1 MELRFQDKLKI
12 AIEIAQG
19 VRYMHEECPAGPVV
33 HGELIASNIFLR
45 HDLRP
50 QVKLPYTTHL
60 RFSCFAPL
68 FEVFMFCSINYMSL
82 FLTFDLMG

>member
-1 MELRFQDKLKI
+1 MYLAGSRGNQLEMRFHDKLKI

-33 HGELIASNIFLR
+33 LGELIPSNIFLR

-50 QVKLPYTTHL
+50 LVKLPY
-60 RFSCFAPL
+60 
-68 FEVFMFCSINYMSL
+68 SIL
-82 FLTFDLMG
+82 

>member
-1 MELRFQDKLKI
+1 MESMIVFCLCIESTGSRGNQLEMRFQDKLKI

-33 HGELIASNIFLR
+33 HGELIPSNIFLS

-50 QVKLPYTTHL
+50 V
-60 RFSCFAPL
+60 
-68 FEVFMFCSINYMSL
+68 V
-82 FLTFDLMG
+82 